1 MKKLPVA
8 LLILFT
14 GLIYLALTSLP
25 VPAGGQ
31 QNNYLPYIS
40 RPENTPTNTPT
51 PTPLPSPTATA
62 TPLASP
68 TNTPQPSPTP
78 TTQPPAGDNVVCQT
92 FGSQQLCAWVSNGT
106 PPRFSQ
112 VTVFG
117 RLYQNGSPVA
127 GQQMF
132 TTWNYATTTPTC
144 DTGVTGANG
153 IASCTRSIGGATAGF
168 QVNVDVEISGHEVT
182 TWFVPQP

>member
-1 MKKLPVA
+1 LKQYTSKLVKNQEEIMKKLPVA

-31 QNNYLPYIS
+31 QNNYLPYIT

-51 PTPLPSPTATA
+51 PTPLP
-62 TPLASP
+62 
-68 TNTPQPSPTP
+68 
-78 TTQPPAGDNVVCQT
+78 
-92 FGSQQLCAWVSNGT
+92 
-106 PPRFSQ
+106 
-112 VTVFG
+112 
-117 RLYQNGSPVA
+117 
-127 GQQMF
+127 
-132 TTWNYATTTPTC
+132 TPTC

-168 QVNVDVEISGHEVT
+168 QVNVDVQISGHQVT